1 MWVCA
6 VVTLVGR
13 DSLEAKH
20 HSALEGIF
28 DQVQVLVRTHG
39 SLSVFWI
46 WFPGDC

>member
-1 MWVCA
+1 MCVCVCA

-28 DQVQVLVRTHG
+28 GQVQVLVRLHDI
-39 SLSVFWI
+39 LFVF
-46 WFPGDC
+46 